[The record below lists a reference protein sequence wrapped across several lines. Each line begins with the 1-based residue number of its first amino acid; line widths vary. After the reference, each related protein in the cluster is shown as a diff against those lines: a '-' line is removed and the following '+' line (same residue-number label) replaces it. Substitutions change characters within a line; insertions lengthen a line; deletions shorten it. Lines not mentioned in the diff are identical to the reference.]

1 MNKTKK
7 HLNDINALKQQL
19 NPTDLE
25 YFDNLQV
32 YLSTSGLFFNED
44 AVYLQLLSML
54 QDLIDAKQDH
64 LTAETFFGNDPK
76 KMANEILQQLPKPK
90 LREQINLL
98 LIIFGIS
105 WFFLLLSSQ
114 NSDEGLKINLLAFL
128 LLPILETIVIE
139 IMMQLLHHSIYSPS
153 TNKLINRLKFF
164 LMGLIFFFCV
174 LVMLF
179 LNYLHPIGYSL
190 IVPAPWHYWIL
201 GLIAIGTTIYLG
213 SSLFRRQNKN
223 N

>member
-1 MNKTKK
+1 MNKAKK

-54 QDLIDAKQDH
+54 QDLIDAQQDH
-64 LTAETFFGNDPK
+64 LSAEDFFGNNPK
-76 KMANEILQQLPKPK
+76 TMANEILQQLPKPK

-98 LIIFGIS
+98 LMIFGIS

-153 TNKLINRLKFF
+153 TNKFINRLKFF

-174 LVMLF
+174 LVMLS

-190 IVPAPWHYWIL
+190 LVPTPWHYWLLSIL
-201 GLIAIGTTIYLG
+201 VVVTTLYLG
-213 SSLFRRQNKN
+213 STILQHRNKQN
-223 N
+223 